1 MITKLTI
8 QKIAD
13 DGARAYVT
21 ATIFVPMQFAVSDAS
36 RLAGLPL
43 KGFLVEP
50 FPGTYVFE
58 LRRLDDAAK
67 LRVGIT
73 VELD

>member
-1 MITKLTI
+1 MSTKFTV

-21 ATIFVPMQFAVSDAS
+21 ATIVVPMQFAVSDAS

-43 KGFLVEP
+43 KSFLVEP
-50 FPGTYVFE
+50 SPGTYVFE
-58 LRRLDDAAK
+58 LRQLDDATK
-67 LRVGIT
+67 LRPGTI